1 MDLEGVK
8 SQFLKDGYAVIPNF
22 LDDTDVSALRHECSN
37 IINDMDPAQ
46 HHTVFSTTDQTND
59 DYFMTSGDKIR
70 FFFEKGAL
78 DDKGVLQVD
87 KQLSVNKIGHALH
100 ILNPVFRRKIVSNC
114 TDEAFCLQDVLRAVG
129 MVEPTLCQSMYI
141 FKQPGIGGEVVP
153 HQDSTFLH
161 TTPLK
166 LMGFWI
172 ALEDTTVDNGC
183 LWFIPGSHKDGVAG
197 NRRMIINPERGPGK
211 PGTVFTG
218 EVVTLDDKKFVPVEV
233 KKGSLVLIHG
243 EVVHKSEQ
251 NLSPRSRHVYTFH
264 VYDQH
269 NTEYSTQ
276 NWLQATDAKTFSPV
290 YTTTQ

>member
-1 MDLEGVK
+1 MDLKRVTA
-8 SQFLKDGYAVIPNF
+8 QFLKDGFAVIPNF

-37 IINDMDPAQ
+37 IISDMDPSQ
-46 HHTVFSTTDQTND
+46 HHTVFSTTEQTND

-78 DDKGVLQVD
+78 DDNGVLQVD

-100 ILNPVFRRKIVSNC
+100 ILNPVFRRV
-114 TDEAFCLQDVLRAVG
+114 TFCDQIKDVLRAVG
-129 MVEPTLCQSMYI
+129 MEEPMVCQSMYI

-211 PGTVFTG
+211 PGTIFTG
-218 EVVTLDDKKFVPVEV
+218 EVVTFDDKKFVPVEV

-251 NLSPRSRHVYTFH
+251 NLSSRSRHVYTFH

-269 NTEYSTQ
+269 NTKYSTQ
-276 NWLQATDAKTFSPV
+276 NWLQETDAKTFSPV
-290 YTTTQ
+290 YTTGQLEGR